1 MADNGWES
9 VYNQTQTTSASWTKL
24 ESGSTTGKVLGGSG
38 ATSYYYIAES
48 LNFTNNNAGGSGL
61 TIQGTVYLYIP
72 AGLTITCT
80 GGNASGTTGAGA
92 GIELAAGN
100 TLYIIGA
107 GDGLGGTTVTAIGG
121 NAANGSKGGD
131 GTDATGNSSWLQTGT
146 GGDGGVGGGGAG
158 AGIGTRGGNGGTGGS
173 GGYGYTHDWNAYSGT
188 NGSDGTGG
196 GSAGAMGNLYVD
208 NTYGIKVVATGG
220 NAGSSGV
227 AGGGRGK
234 GYIWDGG
241 NNYTV
246 AGGGGGGAGGF
257 GGAAAN
263 IGTGGPGGGGG
274 GGGAGG
280 AQDWKGSQ
288 LYDVTAYGGNGG
300 KNADGTSAA
309 NGAEANTTRTA
320 YDNGLVVSENSSYI
334 WKYNDWN
341 PASGSCT
348 MGNGGAGGGK
358 GDNASNGTQNFGTKT
373 YNITYQPVK
382 TRVNGTNINS
392 VTVTYSPSSGTSVV
406 LPKNIEGYQWVLL
419 VYGKDCS
426 SNATI
431 HKSAFTAEN
440 LTFYGGN
447 SDDEAERTIVLSD
460 VYGDIY
466 FQEVASVCPLNN
478 NSSNTDVIN
487 DFFYDA
493 NTQSQS
499 YPITARLKD
508 RTLYKDNHWNTIC
521 LPFDLTPAQFAASPL
536 SGAEVKKL
544 DTSVTGYYPY
554 GGNSDAIN
562 LHTTEPTLVF
572 YFADVNT
579 SDETL
584 QAGKPYLVR
593 WANGTDLVDNT
604 TKGKKNA
611 VHQLDFPYVTVKE
624 KQATSWSGN
633 AANGGSVQFVG
644 TFSPIALTGGDK
656 TKFVLGVSDNVD
668 KLYYPKQNI
677 SVNACRGYF
686 IIPQAAANLFSSTS
700 APQIVMGFD
709 DGETTSIQ
717 VVNGSGVK
725 DQGSDTYYNLN
736 GQRVAQPTKGLYIVN
751 GKKVIVK

>member
-1 MADNGWES
+1 
-9 VYNQTQTTSASWTKL
+9 
-24 ESGSTTGKVLGGSG
+24 
-38 ATSYYYIAES
+38 
-48 LNFTNNNAGGSGL
+48 
-61 TIQGTVYLYIP
+61 
-72 AGLTITCT
+72 
-80 GGNASGTTGAGA
+80 
-92 GIELAAGN
+92 
-100 TLYIIGA
+100 
-107 GDGLGGTTVTAIGG
+107 
-121 NAANGSKGGD
+121 
-131 GTDATGNSSWLQTGT
+131 
-146 GGDGGVGGGGAG
+146 
-158 AGIGTRGGNGGTGGS
+158 
-173 GGYGYTHDWNAYSGT
+173 
-188 NGSDGTGG
+188 
-196 GSAGAMGNLYVD
+196 MGNLYVD

-320 YDNGLVVSENSSYI
+320 YENGLVVSENSSYI

-392 VTVTYSPSSGTSVV
+392 VTVTYSP
-406 LPKNIEGYQWVLL
+406 
-419 VYGKDCS
+419 KDCS

-478 NSSNTDVIN
+478 NSSNT
-487 DFFYDA
+487 
-493 NTQSQS
+493 SS
-499 YPITARLKD
+499 
-508 RTLYKDNHWNTIC
+508 
-521 LPFDLTPAQFAASPL
+521 
-536 SGAEVKKL
+536 
-544 DTSVTGYYPY
+544 
-554 GGNSDAIN
+554 
-562 LHTTEPTLVF
+562 
-572 YFADVNT
+572 NT
-579 SDETL
+579 S
-584 QAGKPYLVR
+584 Y
-593 WANGTDLVDNT
+593 
-604 TKGKKNA
+604 
-611 VHQLDFPYVTVKE
+611 
-624 KQATSWSGN
+624 
-633 AANGGSVQFVG
+633 
-644 TFSPIALTGGDK
+644 
-656 TKFVLGVSDNVD
+656 
-668 KLYYPKQNI
+668 
-677 SVNACRGYF
+677 
-686 IIPQAAANLFSSTS
+686 
-700 APQIVMGFD
+700 
-709 DGETTSIQ
+709 
-717 VVNGSGVK
+717 
-725 DQGSDTYYNLN
+725 
-736 GQRVAQPTKGLYIVN
+736 
-751 GKKVIVK
+751 